1 MKKILSYA
9 LLTYLRLC
17 AQLQLKKMGAQVIG
31 ITGSAGKSSTMEAV
45 AAILQDKYTIKVGR
59 KANSESGIPL
69 NILGLE
75 PKEFTPQEWLSLAL
89 KAPLQLLTNWKKYD
103 WYLIE
108 MGIDS
113 PFPPKN
119 MGYLLKILMPT
130 IGILTTVEAV
140 HSEAFDPV
148 VSEPDPALRKNA
160 LITEIAKEK
169 ARLINALPENGL
181 AVISADN
188 PFVTTAC
195 SPQAP
200 LATFGTQANAT
211 VRILEVEYKKE
222 STIFH
227 FQCHKK
233 NCSISFTGYYLPTHF
248 ADTCAAALCVAEHIG
263 IPLDEACR
271 AIEKNFLI
279 PPGRATLLKAINGAH
294 ILDSSYNSSAQPLLD
309 SLAVLVK
316 IPAQRKLALLGDMR
330 ELGSMTKEEHVRVA
344 TAATKILDEV
354 VLVGPHMKEYALPVF
369 ETAGLIAHWFSTAY
383 QAALYLKANLRT
395 DDILL
400 VKGSQNTLLL
410 EIAIA
415 ELLADPTEIETKL
428 CRRGSFWD
436 SQRKQLISQ
445 PTIA

>member
-45 AAILQDKYTIKVGR
+45 AAILQDRYTIKVGR

-75 PKEFTPQEWLSLAL
+75 PKNFTPREWLSLAFR
-89 KAPLQLLTNWKKYD
+89 APLQLLTNWKKYD
-103 WYLIE
+103 WYLVE

-119 MGYLLKILMPT
+119 MGYLLKILVPT

-148 VSEPDPALRKNA
+148 VSESDPALRKNA

-169 ARLINALPENGL
+169 ARLINALPKTGL
-181 AVISADN
+181 AVITADN
-188 PFVTTAC
+188 PFVVAAC
-195 SPQAP
+195 SPKAS
-200 LATFGTQANAT
+200 LATFGTHDSAT
-211 VRILEVEYKKE
+211 VRVLETEYQRE

-227 FQCHKK
+227 FQCYKK
-233 NCSISFTGYYLPTHF
+233 NFSISFNGYYLPTHF
-248 ADTCAAALCVAEHIG
+248 ADTCAATLCVAEHIG
-263 IPLDEACR
+263 IPLNEACR

-279 PPGRATLLKAINGAH
+279 PPGRATLLQAVNGAR

-309 SLAVLVK
+309 SLAVLTK

-330 ELGSMTKEEHVRVA
+330 ELGSMTKEEHVRIA
-344 TAATKILDEV
+344 AAATKVIDEV
-354 VLVGPHMKEYALPVF
+354 VLVGPYMKEYALPVF
-369 ETAGLIAHWFSTAY
+369 ETAGLTAHWFSTAY
-383 QAALYLKANLRT
+383 QAALYLKANLRA